1 MRKLALFIAAGSLWL
16 FLAALPALADGG
28 VHIAGNNS
36 GVNTLT
42 ADSCA
47 GCHRAHT
54 AQTSYLL
61 KTSTEEALCL
71 SCHGD
76 GTVLATTNVLNG
88 VQYKF
93 NTTASPRGVAELG
106 ALRAGG
112 FETARIGAPNR
123 VARSG
128 FQASYGWTISQV
140 GKVSVSATDH
150 TLTSSHMPGLSAN
163 LSTGVAT
170 TRAHVAWGSGVAG
183 SGNGASF
190 TLECTSCHNPHGN
203 GAYAI
208 LNVGPMKTDAGA
220 TVAYQLSGVSVDA
233 AGVFTAAAATGFSN
247 GDKVTVAEAATPST
261 VLYSGSVSIPVNY
274 PDHGNTVANPYQFT
288 IGGVTS
294 ASVSSTL
301 IVTRSSGVKVDDWNT
316 ADTNGTRNYTVI
328 QLGGNTS
335 VLASS
340 VETYGSTA
348 GDYFRRYVPW
358 NAPNPTATQ
367 LSDQPNGRSTA
378 IGQLNN
384 WCAQCHTRYLTNTH
398 SDTRASDTPV
408 AGSSTGFMF
417 QHKTNGTGS
426 SPSCNL
432 CHVSHGSNVSMIG
445 QAANVPFPNTQLYTN
460 ADSSTDSRLLK
471 IDNRGTC
478 QQCHEPT
485 GTAQGGAFSPAS
497 IGTLVGNITSIALD
511 GTVTLAGGATVANDD
526 YIVIQNTDATRT
538 LSGGSWSFSGAY
550 FVINSSGST
559 FKVATTKGGAPVP
572 ALTAGTAVGTVS
584 KITLSVP

>member
-28 VHIAGNNS
+28 VHIAGDNS

-76 GTVLATTNVLNG
+76 SQLATTDVLNG
-88 VQYKF
+88 VQY
-93 NTTASPRGVAELG
+93 TYGTDVAPRGGTELG

-112 FETARIGAPNR
+112 FVTARIGAPNR

-128 FQASYGWTISQV
+128 YQASYGWTINQV
-140 GKVSVSATDH
+140 GKVSVSTTDN

-163 LSTGVAT
+163 LSTGTAT
-170 TRAHVAWGSGVAG
+170 PRAHVAWGSGVAG

-208 LNVGPMKTDAGA
+208 LNVGPMKTDTGA
-220 TVAYQLSGVSVDA
+220 TVAYQLSGVSVTA
-233 AGVFTAAAATGFSN
+233 GGVFSYTSATGFSN
-247 GDKVTVAEAATPST
+247 GDKVTVAEAAAPST
-261 VLYSGSVSIPVNY
+261 VLYTGSVTIPVNFS
-274 PDHGNTVANPYQFT
+274 DHGATVANPYQFT
-288 IGGVTS
+288 IDGVTS
-294 ASVSSTL
+294 AGVSSTL

-316 ADTNGTRNYTVI
+316 ADVNSTRNYTVI

-340 VETYGSTA
+340 VGSYGATA

-358 NAPNPTATQ
+358 NAPTTPSTAH
-367 LSDQPNGRSTA
+367 LSDQPNGRATA
-378 IGQLNN
+378 VGQLNN
-384 WCAQCHTRYLTNTH
+384 WCAQCHTRYLTQTH
-398 SDTRASDTPV
+398 TDTRLSDTAV
-408 AGSSTGFMF
+408 VGSSTGFMY

-445 QAANVPFPNTQLYTN
+445 QAANVPFPNTQLYIN

-485 GTAQGGAFSPAS
+485 GTAQGGAFSPSS
-497 IGTLVGNITSIALD
+497 IGTLVGNITSIGTD
-511 GTVTLAGGATVANDD
+511 GTVTLAGGTVANDE
-526 YIVIQNTDATRT
+526 YIVIQGSDATRT
-538 LSGGSWSFSGAY
+538 LNSASWSFNGAY
-550 FVINSSGST
+550 FVINSTGST
-559 FKVATTKGGAPVP
+559 FQVATTKGGAIVP
-572 ALTAGTAVGTVS
+572 ALTAGTAVGSVTQ
-584 KITLSVP
+584 ITLSAP